1 MRTLMV
7 MLLTAVVLGCGCASA
22 PPSPQ
27 PVDVLPCSARDPWC
41 DPAEFAYAYANA
53 LLTNGPWVEIVCP
66 PYENAPPVEQVMPHC
81 VELIKAAIL
90 LASERNKS
98 TLEPID
104 ISQVQFR
111 HKTVARA
118 VLSEYQ
124 DDMYTDIVAR
134 VPLTWKTD
142 VKVPNVAPK

>member
-1 MRTLMV
+1 
-7 MLLTAVVLGCGCASA
+7 
-22 PPSPQ
+22 
-27 PVDVLPCSARDPWC
+27 VDV
-41 DPAEFAYAYANA
+41 
-53 LLTNGPWVEIVCP
+53 VCP

-90 LASERNKS
+90 LQSERNKS

-104 ISQVQFR
+104 ISQVRFS

-124 DDMYTDIVAR
+124 DDMYTDIVAT
-134 VPLTWKTD
+134 VPLRWKD
-142 VKVPNVAPK
+142 RLRAPDDDSKFPHVAPK